1 MTLLAWLLACTG
13 DPTPLPTEPTPA
25 PLPLHDPISMPLEPV
40 FDVTDFQSAETCASC
55 HPDHAEQWGRSMH
68 AYAMV
73 DPVFQRLVEARQADL
88 DGAEDKF
95 CVQCHSAIGTR
106 SNSLDQGFAFADQ
119 PDLVM
124 EGITCESCH
133 KVTSVDRIGNAG
145 HVLDPTAPQQG
156 PAGASSPVHA
166 TQATDLL
173 ADPMFCGSCHDVF
186 ETDGLPLERPYAEWL
201 ESPAADG
208 GPTCQDC
215 HMPPT
220 ASGADHTFVGVDLP
234 LVPGFITDDERTALE
249 ARIRAQLEASAS
261 LSLDVRDVVPGGMA
275 SAVVTVDN
283 LIEGHAFPTGS
294 TFLRQ
299 VWVEVIAFADGVPFY
314 ETGTL
319 DANGDLRD
327 HWSALDPY
335 GDSDLLSLSSS
346 FTDANGEPTLFS
358 WRAADH
364 TSRAIQPLHART
376 WTLFLPVPDG
386 AAEISVEARLRFRPL
401 APHLLRLLD
410 MPDEADALPI
420 YDVDT
425 ASWVQVGP

>member
-1 MTLLAWLLACTG
+1 MTLLLALFGCPGT
-13 DPTPLPTEPTPA
+13 PTPTPTPTPD
-25 PLPLHDPISMPLEPV
+25 PLPLNDPLSMPLDPAFALE
-40 FDVTDFQSAETCASC
+40 DFQSAEVCADC
-55 HPDHAEQWGRSMH
+55 HADHVEQWGQSMH

-73 DPVFQRLVEARQADL
+73 DPLFQRLVEARQADL

-106 SNSLDQGFAFADQ
+106 ATSLDQGFAFADQ
-119 PDLVM
+119 PAIVM

-133 KVTSVDRIGNAG
+133 KVTALERASNAG
-145 HVLDPTAPQQG
+145 HVLDPGAPQQSTD
-156 PAGASSPVHA
+156 GAPSPVHETA
-166 TQATDLL
+166 ASDVLS
-173 ADPMFCGSCHDVF
+173 DPLFCGSCHDVV
-186 ETDGLPLERPYAEWL
+186 ETSGLPLERPYAEWL
-201 ESPAADG
+201 ESPAVEG

-220 ASGADHTFVGVDLP
+220 ESGSDHRFVGVDLP
-234 LVPGFITDDERTALE
+234 LVPGFITETQRHDLQ
-249 ARIRAQLEASAS
+249 ARIRTQLESSAS
-261 LSLDVRDVVPGGMA
+261 ITLDVRDVGPGEIA

-283 LIEGHAFPTGS
+283 HIEGHAFPTGS
-294 TFLRQ
+294 TFIRQ
-299 VWVEVIAFADGVPFY
+299 VWVEVVASADGVPFY

-335 GDSDLLSLSSS
+335 GDSDLLSLSSG
-346 FTDANGEPTLFS
+346 FTDETGQPTLFS

-376 WTLFLPVPDG
+376 WTLFLPVPDH
-386 AAEISVEARLRFRPL
+386 ANEVTVEARLRFRPL
-401 APHLLRLLD
+401 PPHLLRLVG
-410 MPDEADALPI
+410 MEAEASQIPI

-425 ASWVQVGP
+425 ASWVQVAP